1 MASFIS
7 AEMAKRVLVSDILVE
22 VQPKN
27 RAQHSN
33 TNVEVKQSVDQEVN
47 VLKLSR

>member
-7 AEMAKRVLVSDILVE
+7 AEMAKRVLTDILVE

-33 TNVEVKQSVDQEVN
+33 TNMEVKQSFDQEVN
-47 VLKLSR
+47 VLKLSQ